1 MISIRNLSKEWG
13 GFGLRDINL
22 EIKGNEYFIIMGP
35 TGVGKTL
42 LLECVAGLHYP
53 DRGRVFIGNRD
64 VTDVPPEKR
73 NIGFVYQDYLLF
85 PNMNIWDNI
94 KFGLRFK
101 NFSKNE
107 IDEKI
112 KKVSELLQIAH
123 LLDRNPKNLSGGE
136 QQRVALARALVIEPK
151 ALLLDETLSALD
163 PGIRG
168 ILQEELREIHKKIKT
183 TTIHVTHN
191 FEEAIS
197 LADRIAVMSNG
208 EILQVGKPEGIFR
221 KPISEFVANF
231 TGVEN
236 IFSGI
241 SQIEGDIAKI
251 KIDNI
256 QIYAITQKTGNVRFS
271 IRPEE
276 ITMWLSPEGAQTYVR
291 EALPLGHIS
300 KTIFGSSARNT
311 FRGKILG
318 IADRGP
324 LVRMVVDIGIPLAV
338 LITRGS
344 YEGMRLSPDTYV
356 YVSFKASGVH
366 VF

>member
-13 GFGLRDINL
+13 DFGLRDINL
-22 EIKGNEYFIIMGP
+22 EIKGNEYFIIIGP

-64 VTDVPPEKR
+64 VTDLPPEKR

-85 PNMNIWDNI
+85 PNMNIRDNI

-112 KKVSELLQIAH
+112 KKVSELLQISH
-123 LLDRNPKNLSGGE
+123 LLDRNPKTLSGGE
-136 QQRVALARALVIEPK
+136 QQRVALARALVIEPR
-151 ALLLDETLSALD
+151 ALLLDEPLSALD
-163 PGIRG
+163 PGIRR

-191 FEEAIS
+191 FDEAIS

-208 EILQVGKPEGIFR
+208 EILQVGKPEEIFR
-221 KPISEFVANF
+221 KPISEFVADF
-231 TGVEN
+231 TGIEN
-236 IFSGI
+236 IFNGI
-241 SQIEGDIAKI
+241 SEIDGGIAKI
-251 KIDNI
+251 KINNV
-256 QIYAITQKTGNVRFS
+256 QIYAITPKTGNVRFS

-276 ITMWLSPEGAQTYVR
+276 ITLS
-291 EALPLGHIS
+291 
-300 KTIFGSSARNT
+300 KMMFGSSARNT

-318 IADRGP
+318 IADKGQ
-324 LVRMVVDIGIPLAV
+324 LVRIVVDIGIPLAV

-344 YEGMRLSPDTYV
+344 YEGMRLSPNANV
-356 YVSFKASGVH
+356 YASFKASGVH